1 LCLPVKVVLATLF
14 NMKGCNQMSQ
24 ECNATANGLPII
36 YRDFESTAGS
46 HIDSIVKEMKELAEE
61 KNKQYDDRVFIYTT
75 YFNGYAINSSMT
87 VDEVYN
93 KLFGCTKAE
102 MEQKRKDMDRVL
114 EKLGKDEKSKSIQ
127 AIEEL
132 YPRLTEQQKS
142 NFDELDWRNKID
154 KSIYYGREFA
164 VSLQF
169 VDLFNQRSYEQSDA
183 VKLFK
188 DEGFSGASLGLVEAI
203 IHKIDKVHF
212 YQFSEIAEQR
222 NYA

>member
-1 LCLPVKVVLATLF
+1 
-14 NMKGCNQMSQ
+14 MKGCNQMSQ

-46 HIDSIVKEMKELAEE
+46 HIDSIFEEMKELADS

-75 YFNGYAINSSMT
+75 YFNGRSINSSMT
-87 VDEVYN
+87 IDEVYQ
-93 KLFGCTKAE
+93 KLYGCTKEE

-154 KSIYYGREFA
+154 KSIYHGREFA

-169 VDLFNQRSYEQSDA
+169 VDLFNQQGYDDA

-203 IHKIDKVHF
+203 IHKIDKAHF
-212 YQFSEIAEQR
+212 YQFSEIAESV
-222 NYA
+222 

>member
-1 LCLPVKVVLATLF
+1 MLQK
-14 NMKGCNQMSQ
+14 Q
-24 ECNATANGLPII
+24 II

-46 HIDSIVKEMKELAEE
+46 HIDSVLEELKEFAEE
-61 KNKQYDDRVFIYTT
+61 KNKQYDDRVFVYTT
-75 YFNGYAINSSMT
+75 YFNGHAINSTMT
-87 VDEVYN
+87 VDEVY
-93 KLFGCTKAE
+93 KELFGCTKAE

-114 EKLGKDEKSKSIQ
+114 EKLGKDEKSKSVQ
-127 AIEEL
+127 TIEKL
-132 YPRLTEQQKS
+132 YPKLTEQQKS

-154 KSIYYGREFA
+154 KSIYHGREFA

-169 VDLFNQRSYEQSDA
+169 VDLFNQQSYDDA

-203 IHKIDKVHF
+203 IHKIDKAHF

-222 NYA
+222 SYA

>member
-1 LCLPVKVVLATLF
+1 
-14 NMKGCNQMSQ
+14 MSQ
-24 ECNATANGLPII
+24 EYTANGLPII
-36 YRDFESTAGS
+36 YRDFESIG
-46 HIDSIVKEMKELAEE
+46 HIDSIFEEMKELADS

-75 YFNGYAINSSMT
+75 YFNGRAINSSMT
-87 VDEVYN
+87 IDEVYQ

-132 YPRLTEQQKS
+132 YPKLTEQQKA

-154 KSIYYGREFA
+154 KSIYHGREFA

-169 VDLFNQRSYEQSDA
+169 VDLFNQQSYADA

-188 DEGFSGASLGLVEAI
+188 EEGFSGASLGLVKAI
-203 IHKIDKVHF
+203 IQKIDKAHF
-212 YQFSEIAEQR
+212 YQFSEIAES
-222 NYA
+222 A

>member
-1 LCLPVKVVLATLF
+1 
-14 NMKGCNQMSQ
+14 MKGCNQMSQ
-24 ECNATANGLPII
+24 KQII

-46 HIDSIVKEMKELAEE
+46 HIDSVLEELKELADS

-154 KSIYYGREFA
+154 KSIYHGREFA

-169 VDLFNQRSYEQSDA
+169 VDLFNQQSYDDA

-203 IHKIDKVHF
+203 IHKIDKDHF
-212 YQFSEIAEQR
+212 YQFSEIAESV
-222 NYA
+222 

>member
-1 LCLPVKVVLATLF
+1 
-14 NMKGCNQMSQ
+14 MKGCNQMSQ
-24 ECNATANGLPII
+24 KQII

-46 HIDSIVKEMKELAEE
+46 HIDSFLEELKEFAEE
-61 KNKQYDDRVFIYTT
+61 KNKQYDDRVFVYTT
-75 YFNGYAINSSMT
+75 YFNGHAINSSMT
-87 VDEVYN
+87 IDEVYQ
-93 KLFGCTKAE
+93 KMYGCTKAE

-154 KSIYYGREFA
+154 KSIYHGREFA

-169 VDLFNQRSYEQSDA
+169 MDLFNQQSYDDA

-188 DEGFSGASLGLVEAI
+188 EEGFSGASLGLVEAI
-203 IHKIDKVHF
+203 IHKIDKAHF
-212 YQFSEIAEQR
+212 YQFSEIAES
-222 NYA
+222 A

>member
-1 LCLPVKVVLATLF
+1 
-14 NMKGCNQMSQ
+14 MKGCNQMSQ
-24 ECNATANGLPII
+24 KQII

-46 HIDSIVKEMKELAEE
+46 HIDSVLEELKEFAEE
-61 KNKQYDDRVFIYTT
+61 KNKQYDDRVFVYTT
-75 YFNGYAINSSMT
+75 YFNGHAINSSMT
-87 VDEVYN
+87 VDEVYK

-114 EKLGKDEKSKSIQ
+114 EKLGKDEKSKSIK

-132 YPRLTEQQKS
+132 YPKLTEQQKS

-154 KSIYYGREFA
+154 KSIYHGREFA

-169 VDLFNQRSYEQSDA
+169 VDLFNQQSYDDA

-188 DEGFSGASLGLVEAI
+188 DEGFSGASLGLVKAI
-203 IHKIDKVHF
+203 IHKIDKAHF

-222 NYA
+222 SYAS